1 MLELQP
7 IWFGV
12 LLLNFLGLLFILNLI
27 LFKPLLRHFQKRDDA
42 ITGAL
47 GAAKEMNAKKEEA
60 LASMNRELRDA
71 RNRAKEIVE
80 AVRKE
85 GAQQQKS
92 IIEKANAQASDLIEK
107 AKAELKAETE
117 KARQRLRSD
126 VEKLSDEIV
135 RKLVGV

>member
-7 IWFGV
+7 FWFCV

-27 LFKPLLRHFQKRDDA
+27 LFQPLLRHFQKRDDS
-42 ITGAL
+42 ISGAL
-47 GAAKEMNAKKEEA
+47 SVAKEMNAKREEA
-60 LASMNRELRDA
+60 LASMNRELREA
-71 RNRAKEIVE
+71 RNKAKEIFE

-85 GAQQQKS
+85 GAQQQKA

-107 AKAELKAETE
+107 ARGELKAETE

-135 RKLVGV
+135 RKLVGA